1 MKLSVFAASVG
12 AVMLFAGSTALNAQT
27 PAPPPPQQPAAAA
40 EPEQP
45 AVPTHPSWHGSASF
59 GMGLA
64 GGAQAQKGYQ
74 ISASALRPFS
84 NGGRFVAN
92 VSREY
97 QRVTFPSENLLADR
111 LAAAAG
117 FDMNVTA
124 HTTAMV
130 RSLYLRDKPLYVD
143 SRFEQLAG
151 YGLRLYPKTHRWEL
165 LLIPG
170 ISVFKQD
177 LAYSDL
183 TGWEAGWG
191 FFQKFTGKLNA
202 AWTVENSFRFRDNFT
217 DVDRSIE
224 STARI
229 SGMITKTMGLQLEYQ
244 YNHESIVPDGFP
256 EYLQVLSAGLRFQ
269 F

>member
-1 MKLSVFAASVG
+1 MKLRVLAATAG
-12 AVMLFAGSTALNAQT
+12 AVILLGASIPLNAQT
-27 PAPPPPQQPAAAA
+27 PPPPAQQPPPPAQH
-40 EPEQP
+40 EP
-45 AVPTHPSWHGSASF
+45 AVPTHQSWHGSASL
-59 GMGLA
+59 GVGLA

-74 ISASALRPFS
+74 FDISVLRPFS
-84 NGGRFVAN
+84 SGGRFVGNA
-92 VSREY
+92 SRDY
-97 QRVTFPSENLLADR
+97 QRVTFPEKNLLSDR

-117 FDMNVTA
+117 IDLNVTA

-130 RSLYLRDKPLYVD
+130 HSLYLRDKLLYVD

-151 YGLRLYPKTHRWEL
+151 YGLRLYPESKRWEL

-177 LAYSDL
+177 LVYSDL
-183 TGWEAGWG
+183 KGWESGWG

-229 SGMITKTMGLQLEYQ
+229 SGMITKTLGLQLEYQ
-244 YNHESIVPDGFP
+244 YNHESIVPEGFP